1 MKHNEMPVLTRGEGQ
16 AEKSGRSDVKEG
28 DGEERWA
35 RTQGGAP
42 IGTSNLCHVRSSI
55 AEEMFVR
62 GEEESCYKKR
72 KMYCDPFT
80 RWRRKQESHNTSYL
94 GFSSLTR

>member
-1 MKHNEMPVLTRGEGQ
+1 VPVLTRGEEQ
-16 AEKSGRSDVKEG
+16 AEKSGRSDDREG

-42 IGTSNLCHVRSSI
+42 TGASNLCHDRSPI

-62 GEEESCYKKR
+62 GEEESCYEKR
-72 KMYCDPFT
+72 KKYCDPFT
-80 RWRRKQESHNTSYL
+80 HWRRK
-94 GFSSLTR
+94 